1 MDRHNKDLY
10 DVSNQR
16 THTILDTSA
25 ANDSLEL
32 SPTSS
37 RNGGI
42 SVSNV
47 GGSGGST
54 GGGGGGRAALDST
67 ADSVV
72 SPESIISSPGG
83 RPKPVKFD
91 FNAVD
96 PSKDPSIAVPIPHR
110 ASPESPILQ
119 TSDEDTPQTMG
130 IQPFQ
135 KVRDFHYSCITG

>member
-1 MDRHNKDLY
+1 M
-10 DVSNQR
+10 SNQR

-37 RNGGI
+37 RNG
-42 SVSNV
+42 VSNA
-47 GGSGGST
+47 GGSGGSA
-54 GGGGGGRAALDST
+54 GGGRAALDST

-135 KVRDFHYSCITG
+135 KVRYFWSCVDNV